1 MTINQEVNIMVNISD
16 AAAAKSKEILKTEGK
31 DGWGFRFFTSGSS
44 CCGPSYGIDIVE
56 NAVDGDETL
65 EKDGVKFYVDQTTL
79 DSLKG
84 MEIHF
89 IDEGDKQGFVINNP
103 NPPEAPSCGP
113 SCGSSC
119 G

>member
-1 MTINQEVNIMVNISD
+1 MVTVSD
-16 AAAAKSKEILKTEGK
+16 TAVEKSKEILESEGK
-31 DGWGFRFFTSGSS
+31 AEWGFRFYTAGSS

-56 NAVDGDETL
+56 VAVEGDETL
-65 EKDGVKFYVDQTTL
+65 EKNGVKYFIDKETF

-89 IDEGDKQGFVINNP
+89 VDDGNQQGFVINNP
-103 NPPEAPSCGP
+103 NPDPNASSCSSGG
-113 SCGSSC
+113 CGSSC

>member
-1 MTINQEVNIMVNISD
+1 MVTISD
-16 AAAAKSKEILKTEGK
+16 TAVEKSKEILSTEGK
-31 DGWGFRFFTSGSS
+31 AEWGFRFYTAGSS

-56 NAVDGDETL
+56 NPVDGDETIQ
-65 EKDGVKFYVDQTTL
+65 KDGVKFFIDKDTI

-89 IDEGDKQGFVINNP
+89 VDDGQQQGFVINNP
-103 NPPEAPSCGP
+103 NPDPSSCGP
-113 SCGSSC
+113 GCGSSC